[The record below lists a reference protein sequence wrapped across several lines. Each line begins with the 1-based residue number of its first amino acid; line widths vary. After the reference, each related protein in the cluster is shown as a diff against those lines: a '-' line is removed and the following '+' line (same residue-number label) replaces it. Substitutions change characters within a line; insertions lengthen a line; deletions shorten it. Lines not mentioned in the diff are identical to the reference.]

1 MTTKTK
7 TTTTPVSLAKDTD
20 APVTF
25 GEESQTDRLITL
37 LASYVSEA
45 YGKTEPK
52 VFSSGN
58 TGVYVSVRLK
68 APEARALGI
77 VVPIGG
83 KVSFTLQALVID
95 PANSKD
101 A

>member
-1 MTTKTK
+1 MTVKT
-7 TTTTPVSLAKDTD
+7 A
-20 APVTF
+20 
-25 GEESQTDRLITL
+25 SQTDLLVTALEGL
-37 LASYVSEA
+37 LAEVKA
-45 YGKTEPK
+45 TGVEPK

-58 TGVYVSVRLK
+58 TGVYVSKRLK
-68 APEARALGI
+68 APEARALGLL
-77 VVPIGG
+77 VPTGG

>member
-1 MTTKTK
+1 MSNVSLVKSD
-7 TTTTPVSLAKDTD
+7 TTTPPSS
-20 APVTF
+20 
-25 GEESQTDRLITL
+25 SQTYVL
-37 LASYVSEA
+37 LNILGDLLTASI
-45 YGKTEPK
+45 GHTEPK

-58 TGVYVSVRLK
+58 TGVYIQRRLK

-77 VVPIGG
+77 VVPTGG